1 MQFNVN
7 HFESIYRKYF
17 KQISQFV
24 IFKVP
29 QMSDAEDVVSSV
41 FTNLYIQL
49 RKKSLEIDNIEAY
62 LIQITKNELSK
73 FYKQKSKSILVDD
86 DWEDKLETVVDD
98 FDLEESIFNKFDL
111 ESIEKALLQLSVLDQ
126 RIITAKIKLDMSFKE
141 IAQALSVK
149 ENSVKTRYYRA
160 LETLRQVCVKED

>member
-62 LIQITKNELSK
+62 LIQISKNELSK

-98 FDLEESIFNKFDL
+98 FDLEESVFNKFDL

-160 LETLRQVCVKED
+160 LETLRQACVKEG

>member
-17 KQISQFV
+17 GQISKFV

-49 RKKSLEIDNIEAY
+49 RKKSLDIDNIEAY
-62 LIQITKNELSK
+62 LIQIAKNELSK
-73 FYKQKSKSILVDD
+73 FYKQKSKTILVDD
-86 DWEDKLETVVDD
+86 DWEDKLEQVVDD
-98 FDLEESIFNKFDL
+98 FDLEESVFNQY
-111 ESIEKALLQLSVLDQ
+111 EIERIEKALLQLSPLDQ
-126 RIITAKIKLDMSFKE
+126 RIITAKIKLEMSFKE
-141 IAQALSVK
+141 ISEQLIVK

-160 LETLRQVCVKED
+160 LETLRQMIIKEA

>member
-62 LIQITKNELSK
+62 LIQISKNELSK
-73 FYKQKSKSILVDD
+73 F
-86 DWEDKLETVVDD
+86 
-98 FDLEESIFNKFDL
+98 
-111 ESIEKALLQLSVLDQ
+111 
-126 RIITAKIKLDMSFKE
+126 
-141 IAQALSVK
+141 
-149 ENSVKTRYYRA
+149 
-160 LETLRQVCVKED
+160 

>member
-62 LIQITKNELSK
+62 LIQISKNELSK

-86 DWEDKLETVVDD
+86 DWEDRLETVVDD

-160 LETLRQVCVKED
+160 LETLRQACVKEG

>member
-62 LIQITKNELSK
+62 LIQISKNELSK

-86 DWEDKLETVVDD
+86 DWEDRLETVVDD